1 MKSNLSPAA
10 KRKLATVQ
18 QTQADPVLQSLI
30 EDAAAAHH
38 FTMKKVLVVDVGGT
52 AVKIFAMGQR
62 VTEAITVLLN
72 RAFLQASDKEVGDRR
87 SGFPYDGKRMP
98 HSDSPPL

>member
-38 FTMKKVLVVDVGGT
+38 FTVKKVLVVDVGGT
-52 AVKIFAMGQR
+52 AVKILAMGQ
-62 VTEAITVLLN
+62 TETRGFQSGTKLTP
-72 RAFLQASDKEVGDRR
+72 EHGVGSEKACR
-87 SGFPYDGKRMP
+87 G
-98 HSDSPPL
+98 LEL

>member
-38 FTMKKVLVVDVGGT
+38 FTVKKVLVVDVGGT
-52 AVKIFAMGQR
+52 AVKILAMGQ
-62 VTEAITVLLN
+62 TET
-72 RAFLQASDKEVGDRR
+72 RGFQ
-87 SGFPYDGKRMP
+87 SGPKLTPERMV
-98 HSDSPPL
+98 SGVK

>member
-38 FTMKKVLVVDVGGT
+38 FTVKKVLVVDVGGT
-52 AVKIFAMGQR
+52 AVKILAMGQ
-62 VTEAITVLLN
+62 TEAITVLLN
-72 RAFLQASDKEVGDRR
+72 SSFSTSVRQR
-87 SGFPYDGKRMP
+87 SW
-98 HSDSPPL
+98 

>member
-38 FTMKKVLVVDVGGT
+38 FTVKKVLVVDVGGT
-52 AVKIFAMGQR
+52 AVKILAMGQ

>member
-38 FTMKKVLVVDVGGT
+38 FTVKKVLVVDVGGT
-52 AVKIFAMGQR
+52 AVKNFRHGPDRDQR
-62 VTEAITVLLN
+62 VSVWAK
-72 RAFLQASDKEVGDRR
+72 AYA
-87 SGFPYDGKRMP
+87 
-98 HSDSPPL
+98 